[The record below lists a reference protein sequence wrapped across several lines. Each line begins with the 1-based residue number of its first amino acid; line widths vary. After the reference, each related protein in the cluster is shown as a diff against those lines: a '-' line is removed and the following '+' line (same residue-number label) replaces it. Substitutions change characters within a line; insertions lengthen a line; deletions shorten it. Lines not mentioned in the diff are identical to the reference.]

1 MSMESIKTYKESY
14 DYIQNLL
21 NTICNADKIVIDYR
35 NLDGETA
42 KWLRNRIRN
51 YLSSII
57 GNYNISRGERNFV
70 KDDYKEFLNRLEK
83 SNTTTKFVVNID
95 KLEDKHAEELIGI
108 IKETLNVRKHKVW
121 QTIFGWSS
129 KL

>member
-14 DYIQNLL
+14 AYIQSLL
-21 NTICNADKIVIDYR
+21 NTICSVDKLVIDYKQ
-35 NLDGETA
+35 LDSETA
-42 KWLRNRIRN
+42 RWLRDRIRN
-51 YLSSII
+51 YLSSLI

-70 KDDYKEFLNRLEK
+70 KDDYKEFLNKLEK
-83 SNTTTKFVVNID
+83 SNSTTKFVVN
-95 KLEDKHAEELIGI
+95 LESLDPKHADGLIAL

>member
-14 DYIQNLL
+14 AYIQSLL
-21 NTICNADKIVIDYR
+21 NTICSVDKLVIDYKQ
-35 NLDGETA
+35 LDGETA
-42 KWLRNRIRN
+42 RWLRDRIRN
-51 YLSSII
+51 YLSSLI
-57 GNYNISRGERNFV
+57 GTYNISRGERDFV

-83 SNTTTKFVVNID
+83 SNSTTKFVVNID
-95 KLEDKHAEELIGI
+95 KLEDKHAEELIAI

-121 QTIFGWSS
+121 QTIFGWST